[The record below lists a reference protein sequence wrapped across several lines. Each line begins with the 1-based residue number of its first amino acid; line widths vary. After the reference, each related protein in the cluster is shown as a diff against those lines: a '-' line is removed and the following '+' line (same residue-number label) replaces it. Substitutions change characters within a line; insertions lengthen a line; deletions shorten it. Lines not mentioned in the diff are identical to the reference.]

1 MGWFGPEAD
10 QNPYATGT
18 PGQAGYDKAK
28 AQNESFARQMAAN
41 EKAKGPKTPGYDK
54 SRADIMA
61 LYDARKRLGGPAAVV
76 AAKAGYTAP
85 IGVGASYQ
93 ADSTAMLDQ
102 ASQGNGPSVAKSVM
116 GQGVDEALRN
126 RQAALAAGKPT
137 ALAQQAAMGAT
148 SGALS
153 QAASSSAAAKAQEVQ
168 SATGQYGAA
177 LGAMRAA
184 DLATA
189 QGANRVAL
197 ANAQMEQQA
206 GLQNQKAQMDWYAMS
221 DAEKNAILG
230 MAQGLDQNEFVNAL
244 NYYNFTHGVANREEA
259 QSMRDSALRGA
270 QYGQALQGAAAGM
283 GYAAQAYAA
292 NQKNSWDDPYGDL
305 NR

>member
-1 MGWFGPEAD
+1 MSFWATGDE
-10 QNPYATGT
+10 NPYQTGVG
-18 PGQAGYDKAK
+18 GQAGYEKDKAL
-28 AQNESFARQMAAN
+28 NESFARQMAAN
-41 EKAKGPKTPGYDK
+41 EKAKGTKTPGYDK

-61 LYDARKRLGGPAAVV
+61 LYDARKRLGGPAAIV

-85 IGVGASYQ
+85 TGPGAKFAS
-93 ADSTAMLDQ
+93 DSTAMLGA
-102 ASQGNGPSVAKSVM
+102 ASQGDGPSVSKAVM
-116 GQGVDEALRN
+116 GQGVDDALRN

-137 ALAQQAAMGAT
+137 ALAQQAAMGAM

-153 QAASSSAAAKAQEVQ
+153 QSAASSAAAKAQEVQ
-168 SATGQYGAA
+168 SATSQYGAA
-177 LGAMRAA
+177 LGAMRGA

-197 ANAQMEQQA
+197 ANAQMAQQA

-244 NYYNFTHGVANREEA
+244 NYYNFTHGIASREEA

-270 QYGQALQGAAAGM
+270 QYGQWMQGAAGGV
-283 GYAAQAYAA
+283 GYAAQAWAE
-292 NQKNSWDDPYGDL
+292 NQKNTWDDPYGDL
-305 NR
+305 TR